1 MSVVARRSYGT
12 GSLFVRA
19 NRRGDETW
27 FGQWRVDGVLVK
39 RRIGPKRARSSSEG
53 LTKSAAERE
62 LRRMIES
69 MTIVPTVMDIE
80 EAGKRWLAHLEAIGR
95 RKSTLMDYESAVRIH
110 LVPFFGT
117 RPIGKIVA
125 ADVERFMVV
134 KRGEGRSPKSVRN
147 WLGVLHSLLSYA
159 EKRDWIPS
167 NPCRKVDF
175 PRIEETDA
183 DIRFLAPEG
192 VEALLRAV
200 DLDHEWGP
208 TEHSLYLTA
217 AMTGLRQG
225 ELLALRW
232 RDVDWLAGRVRVRRN
247 YVRGEFGAP
256 KSRRSSRSVP
266 MADRLMAELDAQ
278 HLRSRFRSDDDLVF
292 AHPLLGRPLDRSR
305 LLKRFKIAC
314 SIAGLRGVR
323 FHDLR
328 HTFGTRMAA
337 AGVPMRT
344 LQEWMGHRDFKTTLI
359 YADYAPSAHERAM
372 VEAAFAPAAAP
383 PMSFQATTSTS
394 DT

>member
-1 MSVVARRSYGT
+1 MVA
-12 GSLFVRA
+12 
-19 NRRGDETW
+19 
-27 FGQWRVDGVLVK
+27 
-39 RRIGPKRARSSSEG
+39 
-53 LTKSAAERE
+53 
-62 LRRMIES
+62 
-69 MTIVPTVMDIE
+69 
-80 EAGKRWLAHLEAIGR
+80 
-95 RKSTLMDYESAVRIH
+95 
-110 LVPFFGT
+110 
-117 RPIGKIVA
+117 
-125 ADVERFMVV
+125 

-208 TEHSLYLTA
+208 TEHALYRTA

-232 RDVDWLAGRVRVRRN
+232 RDVDRLAGRVRVRRN

-266 MADRLMAELDAQ
+266 MAETFGSGDLS
-278 HLRSRFRSDDDLVF
+278 LRGTSGRGTPRRTGK
-292 AHPLLGRPLDRSR
+292 ALGRWRGWGRLRLAWSRPDRSAR
-305 LLKRFKIAC
+305 RAT
-314 SIAGLRGVR
+314 GVHVGGASVDAR
-323 FHDLR
+323 P
-328 HTFGTRMAA
+328 ASA
-337 AGVPMRT
+337 
-344 LQEWMGHRDFKTTLI
+344 Q
-359 YADYAPSAHERAM
+359 APSVALRLSP
-372 VEAAFAPAAAP
+372 VVP
-383 PMSFQATTSTS
+383 SWT
-394 DT
+394 